1 MPSIGI
7 GPTAKA
13 IYLGYY
19 CRMLAVHNPTKAIV
33 RQMPPRSEKHA
44 NFRRL
49 AQARTESVREALRK
63 LANLSSPNYEFTDA
77 EVERIF
83 SAIERGVDEA
93 RGRFRRDLT
102 KRSRFTLED
111 L

>member
-1 MPSIGI
+1 
-7 GPTAKA
+7 
-13 IYLGYY
+13 
-19 CRMLAVHNPTKAIV
+19 
-33 RQMPPRSEKHA
+33 MPPRSEKHA

-77 EVERIF
+77 EVEKIF
-83 SAIERGVDEA
+83 TEIEKGVDEA
-93 RGRFRRDLT
+93 RGRFGRGLN
-102 KRSRFTLED
+102 KRTRFTLDD

>member
-1 MPSIGI
+1 
-7 GPTAKA
+7 
-13 IYLGYY
+13 
-19 CRMLAVHNPTKAIV
+19 MLVVHSPTKAII
-33 RQMPPRSEKHA
+33 RHMPPRSEKHA

-49 AQARTESVREALRK
+49 AQARTDSVLEALRK
-63 LANLSSPNYEFTDA
+63 LANLSSPNYEFADA

-83 SAIERGVDEA
+83 AAIEQGVDEA
-93 RGRFRRDLT
+93 RGRFRRGLT